1 MKLNRLAG
9 TKLLL
14 TFSIAGALVFLA
26 AFASLAQHPS
36 KDTMPAPATARRALP
51 TQTKEWKGDFDGMLK
66 RRHIRFLV
74 PYSRTLYF
82 NDKGRE
88 RGITAD
94 TARDFEHYINK
105 KFKKQLGNR
114 PITIYLIP
122 TTRDVL
128 LQNVANGLGDIAAG
142 NLTVTEERK
151 QIIDFVGPPNE
162 KPISEI
168 VLTGPK
174 SPALTTA
181 DDLSGSSPLRSLNFS
196 PISSRSRVL

>member
-1 MKLNRLAG
+1 MLIEKSEEKLMLRNRLAV
-9 TKLLL
+9 TRLL
-14 TFSIAGALVFLA
+14 IALLVAIALVFLTA
-26 AFASLAQHPS
+26 HASLTQQPGADA
-36 KDTMPAPATARRALP
+36 KAAPAKPRTLP
-51 TQTKEWKGDFDGMLK
+51 TQTKEWKGDFNDMLR

-94 TARDFEHYINK
+94 TARDFEHYINQK
-105 KFKKQLGNR
+105 YKKQLGNR
-114 PITIYLIP
+114 PITIYLVP

-151 QIIDFVGPPNE
+151 QIIDFIGPPNE
-162 KPISEI
+162 KPISR
-168 VLTGPK
+168 
-174 SPALTTA
+174 
-181 DDLSGSSPLRSLNFS
+181 SS
-196 PISSRSRVL
+196 